1 MKLRLSSPK
10 LGALVAIAIVS
21 IVVFSSADSA
31 SAATNCRKVMRDL
44 QVQVINAKSNPDS
57 SATADEIVK
66 INQIIQEK
74 MVAYQECKPD
84 FQIWYQ
90 WNQVLNPSTP
100 FPFGEAGDPRVYTL
114 GPISWWWD
122 KIYLDLFGK
131 NLLLM
136 LLFGW
141 ELFLGGLYA
150 ALVIPLGIL
159 SAVIPSLGK
168 VIVYPFKIVGRR
180 RKRHETQNPPDM
192 PNSQTD

>member
-1 MKLRLSSPK
+1 MNLRLSSPK
-10 LGALVAIAIVS
+10 LAALVAIAIVS
-21 IVVFSSADSA
+21 IVVFSSAESA

-44 QVQVINAKSNPDS
+44 QVQVINAKSNPNS
-57 SATADEIVK
+57 NATPDEIKK

-74 MVAYQECKPD
+74 MVAYQECKPE

-90 WNQVLNPSTP
+90 WNQALNPSTP
-100 FPFGEAGDPRVYTL
+100 FPFGEAGDPRVYAL

-122 KIYLDLFGK
+122 KIYLDLFGR

-150 ALVIPLGIL
+150 ALAIPLGIL